1 MLPVS
6 KDTLLRVVRRHAV
19 SNTQPLRVVGIDDW
33 AWKRGQRYGTIVCDL
48 ERRCIVDLL
57 PDRET
62 GTVEAWLAQHR
73 SEEHTSELQSLM
85 RSSYAVF
92 CLKKKNPSGTIIS
105 TTPSQSATTTT
116 RALDTL
122 STMMRYEVHNS

>member
-48 ERRCIVDLL
+48 ERRCIVGLL

-62 GTVEAWLAQHR
+62 GTVEAWLAQPP
-73 SEEHTSELQSLM
+73 ET
-85 RSSYAVF
+85 AVI
-92 CLKKKNPSGTIIS
+92 SRDRGGGTGPEPARHAP
-105 TTPSQSATTTT
+105 TAPPGAGG
-116 RALDTL
+116 RRG
-122 STMMRYEVHNS
+122 MG